1 MSDMAMVF
9 LILGLTI
16 ALFLWGKLPSDLIAI
31 LSLLGLFFAG
41 LVSPVEALAG
51 FSNSTVILVGALFV
65 VGDGLTRTGV
75 TAFAGERLIAGAA
88 GVDDECRGQTRKTS
102 SGFNRLVGEFSRSSC
117 VTRFRVRQ
125 R

>member
-1 MSDMAMVF
+1 MSDMAVVF

-16 ALFLWGKLPSDLIAI
+16 ALFLWGRLPSDLVAI

-65 VGDGLTRTGV
+65 VG
-75 TAFAGERLIAGAA
+75 
-88 GVDDECRGQTRKTS
+88 
-102 SGFNRLVGEFSRSSC
+102 
-117 VTRFRVRQ
+117 
-125 R
+125 

>member
-1 MSDMAMVF
+1 MSDMAVVF

-16 ALFLWGKLPSDLIAI
+16 ALFLWGKLPSDLVAI

-65 VGDGLTRTGV
+65 VGELIIAVFESESKELVWEGSGSRRVNRSG
-75 TAFAGERLIAGAA
+75 GPERSERRIQDAVNQILRSFPPGA
-88 GVDDECRGQTRKTS
+88 
-102 SGFNRLVGEFSRSSC
+102 
-117 VTRFRVRQ
+117 
-125 R
+125 